1 MESMRRFSLR
11 FVGSLLFIG
20 FLLPVIAFWLIS
32 AFFAQQ
38 SAEAELR
45 AFRNLADASAQQLEP
60 RSDNSE
66 FWCHELNRHF
76 AAAENIEEFSVGL
89 KMLAERHREN
99 IRWIIWNA
107 DSQIVARN
115 ITSRHTDATWN
126 RVGRILKEAA
136 KTWYLDIDKAD
147 DSFVRMVLGEHL
159 QTKTFSR
166 ATFRNNPS
174 LNSLSFFRP
183 AGSFWADF
191 NETSGAIVLFP
202 PGIEKKNHG
211 IREFLDGFD
220 LENNDIVLAKGD
232 LFFSSLPE
240 QTPEKILQLKRT
252 FAGRAPDVYEAAVGI
267 YTGRFIGKDLF
278 FCLYRKL
285 TAGNS
290 AGRHTLLFALILAF
304 FWALLFNRILH
315 EKQSSSISI
324 RYVVFAIITCSN
336 LFPLLIMGILGQQ
349 YIEQKRQILLE
360 ERRSEAVRFL
370 RQIEGEFVAATH
382 KIKNF
387 AIQEIDRLGEKLR
400 HEPLSLENTLEF
412 RKSMS
417 RVAGK
422 FMVVASTTY
431 PSISDVVFMGKDKAF
446 ALNSLDPSS
455 ELSLEFIETADK
467 SELDRVKLN
476 QTMCKCGAAFI
487 AFYNG
492 SSMAEQLLTEVELII
507 EAIFQAKLHA
517 TFHTFLRL
525 LENVERIGMGTEKH
539 PTFMHFLSFN
549 PENLADYL
557 FMFHFNQGVHA
568 GNYMTSMHSIFQRNI
583 HGIKVVYS
591 QGQNLKNLEI
601 APFTERLKLREL
613 FARLTYFPLPQ
624 AELVELD
631 GQTWISTGFVSRV
644 IGENSLIALS
654 PTDEIERLLSI
665 EKRQLFVIMLI
676 NILLV
681 AGITLIFVQTLIK
694 PVSLLQTGTEAIRN
708 RNFAF
713 RIPWLGKDEFGRM
726 ARVFNS
732 ALADLGEMSLA
743 RDVQQQL
750 FPKQQIETGSY
761 DLFCKTLTMADL
773 GGDYLDTFQL
783 GEDRF
788 VMVLGDVAGHGV
800 GAAMIMAMAKSAM
813 LNSADIL
820 DRPAELLNRLHD
832 LIYRTKSKKQKKI
845 MTFQYV
851 MVDTREHRVVFS
863 NAGGC
868 NPYIVRSA
876 GRTIEELAVPGVAL
890 GSFKNAKFNQCE
902 IHLEPGDSLVLYTDG
917 LVESRNDSGEELGYE
932 RFKNMLLVNHGAGSQ
947 YFYDRIMLAN
957 KIWRQ
962 TQPPQDDFS
971 LMILGRRSG

>member
-1 MESMRRFSLR
+1 MTEKNRVASYKFIGSMI
-11 FVGSLLFIG
+11 FIG
-20 FLLPVIAFWLIS
+20 FLMPVIAFWLITS
-32 AFFAQQ
+32 FFAEQK
-38 SAEAELR
+38 AEAELLT
-45 AFRNLADASAQQLEP
+45 FRNLADATAQQLEP

-76 AAAENIEEFSVGL
+76 ASAENIDKFAAGL
-89 KMLAERHREN
+89 KLLAEKHREN
-99 IRWIIWNA
+99 ISWIVWNR
-107 DSQIVARN
+107 DNQVVARN
-115 ITSRHTDATWN
+115 IVSHHSDASWN
-126 RVGRILKEAA
+126 RVGKILREASKA
-136 KTWYLDIDKAD
+136 WYLDIDKAD
-147 DSFVRMVLGEHL
+147 DGFVRSVLGEHL
-159 QTKTFSR
+159 QTKTFGR

-191 NETSGAIVLFP
+191 NEKSGAIVLFP

-211 IREFLDGFD
+211 IKEFLKEFD
-220 LENNDIVLAKGD
+220 LVGSHIALGKEGF
-232 LFFSSLPE
+232 FFSNMPE
-240 QTPEKILQLKRT
+240 QTPDKLWQLKKT
-252 FAGRAPDVYEAAVGI
+252 FIAGAPEVYHGAAGV
-267 YTGRFIGKDLF
+267 YTGRFVGKDLF
-278 FCLYRKL
+278 FCLFK
-285 TAGNS
+285 GIDKNS
-290 AGRHTLLFALILAF
+290 AGRGTLLFSLILAF
-304 FWALLFNRILH
+304 FWALAFNRILH
-315 EKQSSSISI
+315 EKPHAGISI
-324 RYVVFAIITCSN
+324 RYVVIAIITCSN
-336 LFPLLIMGILGQQ
+336 IFPLLIMGILGQQ
-349 YIEQKRQILLE
+349 YVEQKRQILIE
-360 ERRSEAVRFL
+360 ERRSDAVKFL

-387 AIQEIDRLGEKLR
+387 AIQQIDQLGETLR
-400 HEPLSLENTLEF
+400 HEPISLENTISF
-412 RKSMS
+412 RKSMA
-417 RVAGK
+417 RVEGK

-446 ALNSLDPSS
+446 ALENLDPSS

-467 SELDRVKLN
+467 SQLDRVKLN

-492 SSMAEQLLTEVELII
+492 SSLAEQVLTEVELII
-507 EAIFQAKLHA
+507 EAIFQSKLHA
-517 TFHTFLRL
+517 TFHKFLRL
-525 LENVERIGMGTEKH
+525 LENVEHIGMGTEKH

-549 PENLADYL
+549 SENLADYL
-557 FMFHFNQGVHA
+557 FMFHFNQRVHA
-568 GNYMTSMHSIFQRNI
+568 ENYMTGMRSLFRRNI
-583 HGIKVVYS
+583 HGIRVVYS

-613 FARLTYFPLPQ
+613 FARLTSFPQPQ
-624 AELVELD
+624 AELVDLA
-631 GQTWISTGFVSRV
+631 GQTWVSVGFVSKI
-644 IGENSLIALS
+644 IGDNSLIALS
-654 PTDEIERLLSI
+654 PTGEIERLLSI
-665 EKRQLFVIMLI
+665 EKRQLFGIMLI

-694 PVSLLQTGTEAIRN
+694 PVNLLQTGTEAIRS

-713 RIPWLGKDEFGRM
+713 RIPWSGKDEFGRM

-732 ALADLGEMSLA
+732 ALADLQEMSLA

-750 FPKQQIETGSY
+750 FPKQQVETGHY

-783 GEDRF
+783 DDEKF

-813 LNSADIL
+813 LNSTELL

-851 MVDTREHRVVFS
+851 MVDTREHKVVFS

-868 NPYIVRSA
+868 NPYIVRLQSGA
-876 GRTIEELAVPGVAL
+876 VEELTVPGAAL

-902 IHLEPGDSLVLYTDG
+902 INLEPGDSIVLYTDG
-917 LVESRNDSGEELGYE
+917 LVESRNGQGEELGYE
-932 RFKNMLLVNHGAGSQ
+932 KFKNLLRENHSSGSQ
-947 YFYDRIMLAN
+947 QFYERIMAAN
-957 KIWRQ
+957 RLWRQ
-962 TQPPQDDFS
+962 NQPPQDDYS
-971 LMILGRRSG
+971 LMILSRRPG